1 MSTEPKD
8 PTAAELEE
16 NGEIDWD
23 NAVELESPFGPDAE
37 IWGSPCVDFNPA
49 ELKLLLAACQL
60 AEEDSLDF
68 IKRAAMDR
76 IARVLIERSD
86 LTPTAAAG
94 GS

>member
-1 MSTEPKD
+1 MSTETTG
-8 PTAAELEE
+8 PTAEELEE

-76 IARVLIERSD
+76 IARVLTERPD
-86 LTPTAAAG
+86 LTPSAAAS